1 MGVVDND
8 PYAAK
13 MLGTIIARLCPDAR
27 IVWTVTLGVAAVRR
41 CFDET
46 TRPDV
51 LVTDMA
57 MEDIG
62 GVDVSRQIRSRGAR
76 PGIVCVTSYSLG
88 EYETAAADAGA
99 QACVAKTDL
108 QSLAAAITAA
118 ADGLPYRPS
127 AKGPEDGPGNRG
139 NRTGS
144 GTDLVTDIDTDAT
157 NQAGATAD
165 SDTHHPVFLSAAEAH
180 ERLRL
185 RGQESS
191 AASALSVKEREVL
204 RRYAQGEDTS
214 GIAAALGAH
223 RSTIATY
230 ERRACAKLHAKS
242 RAQAIWIAAQK
253 GLL

>member
-1 MGVVDND
+1 MESLGSGISVGVVDND

-27 IVWTVTLGVAAVRR
+27 IAWTVTLGVAAVRR
-41 CFDET
+41 CLDEA

-62 GVDVSRQIRSRGAR
+62 GVDVTRQIRSRSAK

-108 QSLAAAITAA
+108 QGLAAAITAA
-118 ADGLPYRPS
+118 ADGLPYQP
-127 AKGPEDGPGNRG
+127 
-139 NRTGS
+139 
-144 GTDLVTDIDTDAT
+144 DA
-157 NQAGATAD
+157 AAD
-165 SDTHHPVFLSAAEAH
+165 SDTHHPVFLSAAEAY
-180 ERLRL
+180 ERLRV

-191 AASALSVKEREVL
+191 AASALSAKEREVL
-204 RRYAQGEDTS
+204 RRYAQGEDTN
-214 GIAAALGAH
+214 GIATALGAH

-230 ERRACAKLHAKS
+230 ERRACMKLHAKS